1 MYNHLSK
8 PRSESEKNLVT
19 SNPKT
24 KSESAIIPLEGVSET
39 ALITAALPR
48 GEMTTQKLTC
58 VCERAALRCCVVHNM
73 LCLNV
78 LAFPSFVHS
87 QHTLVKS
94 ACTHPVTEGV

>member
-58 VCERAALRCCVVHNM
+58 VCESCAALLCCPQHALFECASISI
-73 LCLNV
+73 LC
-78 LAFPSFVHS
+78 SFTA
-87 QHTLVKS
+87 HTGQV
-94 ACTHPVTEGV
+94 CMHTPCH